1 MQPVLSV
8 LSMKEREEVHER
20 TLRLLETTGVRVD
33 HEQARRVLAE
43 AGARLDS
50 SGCAHLPRALI
61 EASLHTA
68 PRSVTLGGRRT
79 GWTLTLDGSAC
90 ALCADGG
97 ATQVLD
103 LATGRR
109 RPGTW
114 EDWQAATTLID
125 ALDPVAVYWSMVEPT
140 GPENEPVS
148 AVRHW
153 RRAFASFSK
162 HIQDSALDAASAR
175 SLLEILQV
183 VFGSR
188 EAIQRTNPFSL
199 LVCPLSPL
207 VLGRESIDGWMEMAE
222 WQIPVAVMPMPLMG
236 ASAPASLI
244 STLVM
249 ANSETLAMLCL
260 IQAAAPGT
268 PCLYA
273 PVPAAVNPRTW
284 RYTGGQVE
292 HALLGAAVAEM
303 GRFYQLPIEASAGA
317 SDAHVPGLQL
327 GVERALNWS
336 LPGLA
341 WPDLLIGPGLLE
353 GSTVLCL
360 EQILVDIEIFSRCR
374 RLHQGIGSGPEDWL
388 DEVLHGVKP
397 GGNFL
402 GEPSTR
408 DSVRRGEWYLSDLG
422 THGTYEAWL
431 QQDRPSLERQLTE
444 RVRTILAE
452 HQPLPLDERVEREL
466 DRIEA
471 AATP

>member
-8 LSMKEREEVHER
+8 LTAKEREEVHER

-33 HEQARRVLAE
+33 HEQARRVLGE

-61 EASLHTA
+61 EASLRTA
-68 PRSVTLGGRRT
+68 PRTVTLGGRRAD
-79 GWTLTLDGSAC
+79 WTLALDGRDC
-90 ALCADGG
+90 TLCADGG

-109 RPGTW
+109 RPSTW
-114 EDWQAATTLID
+114 EDWESATTLID
-125 ALDPVAVYWSMVEPT
+125 ALDPVGVYWSMVEPT
-140 GPENEPVS
+140 GPGNEPMS

-153 RRAFASFSK
+153 RRAFASFTK
-162 HIQDSALDAASAR
+162 HIQDSALDAVSAR
-175 SLLEILQV
+175 TLLEILQV

-188 EAIQRTNPFSL
+188 EAIQRTHPFSL

-207 VLGRESIDGWMEMAE
+207 VLGKESIDGWMEMAE
-222 WQIPVAVMPMPLMG
+222 WRIPVAVMPMPLMG

-249 ANSETLAMLCL
+249 ANSETLAMICL

-273 PVPAAVNPRTW
+273 PVPATVNPRTW

-374 RLHQGIGSGPEDWL
+374 RLHQGIGSGPESWL
-388 DEVLHGVKP
+388 DEVLHGAKP

-408 DSVRRGEWYLSDLG
+408 HAVRRGEWYLSDLG

-444 RVRTILAE
+444 RVQTILAE
-452 HQPLPLDERVEREL
+452 HQPLPLDDRVAREL